1 VVAPHTKDCLG
12 VTALVA
18 IMEPATESQSSRAY
32 KQPLRSRPS
41 NKIKVLLDS
50 GSDGDLIFLPK
61 GKNKPFP
68 YLTRQVPK
76 SWHTSNGSFQT
87 TGQGK
92 IRVKFFDYS
101 NSREYFLQPD
111 VVEYKENS
119 LTKPGFDLILGSN
132 TLKELGIVL
141 DFRTKEITLDNIS
154 LPMRDIN
161 NLKTRATV
169 ERAWTMT
176 NSIYQ
181 EMSKEPQSSLEA
193 TKRLIHILDA
203 KYEKANLRAIVTD
216 NCTHLSNPEQTKL
229 LELLQ
234 EFEELFNGTLGDWD
248 CKPVS
253 LQLKEGA
260 QPYHGRPFPIPKK
273 HVETTKREVQQLC
286 KLGVLKWQ
294 DDSEWASPTFIISK
308 KDNTVR
314 VVSDF
319 REVNKRVVRKPFPIP
334 KISTVLQELEGFTYA
349 TALDLN
355 MGYYTIRLDPDA
367 SKICTIIFPWS
378 KYSYLRLPMGIACSP
393 DIFRA
398 KMSELMA
405 SLEFVRT

>member
-1 VVAPHTKDCLG
+1 LTVKKEKTLKKSCSKTKKSELTNKDKFETTTSSISKRSCDKKNVGNKTKSTENSTLTPSANFSLSQPEQVVVSHTKDRLG

-18 IMEPATESQSSRAY
+18 IMEPATESQASRVS

-50 GSDGDLIFLPK
+50 GLDRDLIFLPK
-61 GKNKPFP
+61 GKDKPFP

-101 NSREYFLQPD
+101 NSKEYFLQPD

-141 DFRTKEITLDNIS
+141 DFWTKEITLDDIS

-169 ERAWTMT
+169 ERAWTMN

-181 EMSKEPQSSLEA
+181 ETSKNSRVRSRQRS
-193 TKRLIHILDA
+193 
-203 KYEKANLRAIVTD
+203 
-216 NCTHLSNPEQTKL
+216 
-229 LELLQ
+229 
-234 EFEELFNGTLGDWD
+234 
-248 CKPVS
+248 
-253 LQLKEGA
+253 
-260 QPYHGRPFPIPKK
+260 
-273 HVETTKREVQQLC
+273 
-286 KLGVLKWQ
+286 
-294 DDSEWASPTFIISK
+294 ASY
-308 KDNTVR
+308 
-314 VVSDF
+314 
-319 REVNKRVVRKPFPIP
+319 
-334 KISTVLQELEGFTYA
+334 TY
-349 TALDLN
+349 
-355 MGYYTIRLDPDA
+355 
-367 SKICTIIFPWS
+367 
-378 KYSYLRLPMGIACSP
+378 
-393 DIFRA
+393 
-398 KMSELMA
+398 
-405 SLEFVRT
+405 